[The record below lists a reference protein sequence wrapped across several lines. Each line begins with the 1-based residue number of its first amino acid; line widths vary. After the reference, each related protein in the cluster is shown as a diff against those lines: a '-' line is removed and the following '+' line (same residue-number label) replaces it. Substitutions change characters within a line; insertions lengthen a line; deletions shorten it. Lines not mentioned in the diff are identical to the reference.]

1 MRLPPAM
8 KEWRRKQPQVKS
20 AQVAQVVKLDKAS
33 LHRQEDRDKYTEAV
47 GEFVGVTPLSIRMK
61 HLRSFFV
68 ATNLHCRANADARS
82 SLPPR

>member
-1 MRLPPAM
+1 VRLPPAM

-47 GEFVGVTPLSIRMK
+47 GEFVGGDTPQHQGEAFAFI
-61 HLRSFFV
+61 F
-68 ATNLHCRANADARS
+68 
-82 SLPPR
+82 